1 MTYVRPTQVDVYQ
14 IYVIIQAMFRLI
26 IILAIF
32 FAVYPMIG
40 SGYEQFANDWNL
52 DSLGNSFSSI
62 FDWFG
67 EIIEKL
73 QS

>member
-1 MTYVRPTQVDVYQ
+1 M
-14 IYVIIQAMFRLI
+14 IKMI
-26 IILAIF
+26 IIDAIF

-52 DSLGNSFSSI
+52 HSLGNSFSNI
-62 FDWFG
+62 VEWFG
-67 EIIEKL
+67 EVIEKL